1 MVRGAVI
8 ITASLALSFYYDF
21 YERGTA
27 MADTNYNQVQG
38 KLENGDADK
47 PSKVIKGTA
56 KVERLNPVQKM
67 VGFLFSDKLD
77 SIGKYLTY
85 EVLGPSLRN
94 LAYQLGLGA
103 LQMAFFGNN
112 RPPMGGALPPS
123 QQSSGARR
131 DYVAYSTQAYAA
143 PPAPVVQQNPYRQR
157 IMPDDISFDT
167 MDDAKLVLDRMSSQL
182 QKFGKVFL
190 RDFYEFSGITGQADN
205 WTLGSYG
212 WYNLNGTQIVQ
223 RIDGRWMIQF
233 PDPTLMR

>member
-1 MVRGAVI
+1 
-8 ITASLALSFYYDF
+8 
-21 YERGTA
+21 
-27 MADTNYNQVQG
+27 MAENINYNQVQG
-38 KLENGDADK
+38 KLESGENNK

-56 KVERLNPVQKM
+56 RVEKLTPVQKI

-112 RPPMGGALPPS
+112 RPPVNGMIPPS
-123 QQSSGARR
+123 QQATGARR
-131 DYVAYSTQAYAA
+131 DYAAYSSQAYAS
-143 PPAPVVQQNPYRQR
+143 PPPQMVQQPGYRQR

-167 MDDAKLVLDRMSSQL
+167 IDDAKLVLDRMGTQL

-190 RDFYEFSGITGQADN
+190 RDFYEFSGITGQLDN

-212 WYNLNGTQIVQ
+212 WYNLNGAQMVQ

-233 PDPTLMR
+233 PDPVLMR